1 MCFVCGVYTAATSAA
16 APEGGSWDVR
26 EAARV
31 DARPPDVAALLF
43 ASIVFGLRAEDPAAL
58 LGRAFVSQTKLLAKH
73 FHMVKHSIA
82 RHACFFGNLLKVIR
96 RLGQNCFIYRTGP
109 FPEVFYRSFWGSFYR
124 SFLGGFYRSFLG
136 SLR

>member
-43 ASIVFGLRAEDPAAL
+43 ASIVFGLRAEDPAAF
-58 LGRAFVSQTKLLAKH
+58 LGRTFVMEAKLSLECIKTAFNTVRTYTKL
-73 FHMVKHSIA
+73 F
-82 RHACFFGNLLKVIR
+82 R
-96 RLGQNCFIYRTGP
+96 
-109 FPEVFYRSFWGSFYR
+109 
-124 SFLGGFYRSFLG
+124 
-136 SLR
+136 